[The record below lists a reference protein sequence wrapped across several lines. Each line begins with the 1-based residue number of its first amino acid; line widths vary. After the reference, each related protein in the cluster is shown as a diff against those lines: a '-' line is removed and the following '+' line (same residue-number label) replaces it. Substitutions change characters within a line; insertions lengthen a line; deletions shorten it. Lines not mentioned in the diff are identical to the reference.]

1 MAIEKATVFVIRKV
15 NFRDSDYV
23 VTLFGRESGK
33 FAGIAKG
40 ARKLESKFGGV
51 FDLLNL
57 VEVVFYQGSGLEF
70 ISEAELIE
78 NWEGIR
84 SSGEAIDA
92 GLRCARILNKL
103 LEEGQREMKA
113 YDLIKDTL
121 SSLDE
126 SQDRP
131 RVVELS
137 FYLKLFRYLGYQ
149 PQLLECSSCGRPVE
163 DGESIKF
170 SPESGGVECSEC
182 STGNEFQISAG
193 LRKVL
198 VKLNGTPQKKVKRL
212 KVTEN
217 QLHEGFSLLDRFG
230 QFHFGQ
236 KLIPGA
242 GSSPKPL

>member
-15 NFRDSDYV
+15 DFKDSDYV
-23 VTLFGRESGK
+23 VTLFGREPGK

-78 NWEGIR
+78 NWEGLR
-84 SSGEAIDA
+84 NSGEAIDA
-92 GLRCARILNKL
+92 GLRCARIVNKL
-103 LEEGQREMKA
+103 LEDGQREMKA
-113 YDLIKDTL
+113 YDLIKNTL

-131 RVVELS
+131 RVVELA
-137 FYLKLFRYLGYQ
+137 FYLKLFRYLGYR
-149 PQLLECSSCGRPVE
+149 PQLGECSSCGRSIE
-163 DGESIKF
+163 DEGSIRF
-170 SPESGGVECSEC
+170 SPAAGGIVCPDC
-182 STGNEFQISAG
+182 STEKEFPVSAG

-198 VKLNGTPQKKVKRL
+198 IRLSGTPQAEVKRL

-217 QLHEGFSLLDRFG
+217 QLQEGFSLLDRFG

-236 KLIPGA
+236 ELIPQTGSGA
-242 GSSPKPL
+242 GPI

>member
-15 NFRDSDYV
+15 DFKDSDYV

-57 VEVVFYQGSGLEF
+57 VEVVFYKGSGLEF
-70 ISEAELIE
+70 ISEAKLIE

-84 SSGEAIDA
+84 GSGEAIDA
-92 GLRCARILNKL
+92 GLRCARIVNKL

-113 YDLIKDTL
+113 YDLLKDTL
-121 SSLDE
+121 LSLDE
-126 SQDRP
+126 SQLRP
-131 RVVELS
+131 KVVELA
-137 FYLKLFRYLGYQ
+137 FYLKFFRYLGYQ
-149 PQLLECSSCGRPVE
+149 PQLRKCSRCGSSVDDE
-163 DGESIKF
+163 NSVCF
-170 SPESGGVECSEC
+170 SPEAGGLVCPDCS
-182 STGNEFQISAG
+182 SKKEFQLSAG

-198 VKLNGTPQKKVKRL
+198 VRLSGTPQIEVKRL

-217 QLHEGFSLLDRFG
+217 QLHDGFSLLDRFG

-236 KLIPGA
+236 ELITRT
-242 GSSPKPL
+242 GSSSESI

>member
-1 MAIEKATVFVIRKV
+1 MALEKATVFVIRKV
-15 NFRDSDYV
+15 NFKDSDYV

-57 VEVVFYQGSGLEF
+57 VRVVFYQGSGLEF

-92 GLRCARILNKL
+92 GLRCARIINKL
-103 LEEGQREMKA
+103 LEEGQREMRA
-113 YDLIKDTL
+113 YDLLKETL
-121 SSLDE
+121 LSLDE
-126 SQDRP
+126 SQVRA
-131 RVVELS
+131 RVVELG
-137 FYLKLFRYLGYQ
+137 FYLKLFRNLGYR
-149 PQLLECSSCGRPVE
+149 PKLRECASCGRSVE
-163 DGESIKF
+163 DEGSVRF
-170 SPESGGVECSEC
+170 SPEAGGVVCSGC
-182 STGNEFQISAG
+182 STKKEFPVSGG

-198 VKLNGTPQKKVKRL
+198 IKLSATPQAGVQRL

-217 QLHEGFSLLDRFG
+217 QLQEGFSLLDRFG
-230 QFHFGQ
+230 EFHFGQ
-236 KLIPGA
+236 KLIPRA
-242 GSSPKPL
+242 GSGTELM